1 MEIPTKAVEVAG
13 LYLGVGCLS
22 VVLVSGSLEEE
33 GSSDVVMKPRV
44 LSSDSRDALL
54 SSRISRKERFEVICR
69 SADRR
74 TFLVSDWTDSNCRRL
89 DSCSALYVGM
99 TFRRNWR
106 SLMR

>member
-1 MEIPTKAVEVAG
+1 MEVPIRAVEDAG

-22 VVLVSGSLEEE
+22 VVLVSGSLEDE

-54 SSRISRKERFEVICR
+54 SSRISRKERLEVICR

-74 TFLVSDWTDSNCRRL
+74 TFLVSDWIASNCRRL
-89 DSCSALYVGM
+89 DSCSALYVG
-99 TFRRNWR
+99 TIPRRSWR
-106 SLMR
+106 SLIR